1 MQRDVMANTAA
12 MAPETLIDVHIDG
25 CGDGFDVSTT
35 GVCAPTAC
43 VKTMNCAEINLIK
56 PPIGAAHE
64 LSSIPCNLNME
75 ITEMNEIKLVGEPAG
90 FGFPVRVMGDG
101 STSAIT
107 NEMLGKVFHVHDLN
121 VTADASELHF
131 PGNLRELVTAGH
143 PSEEVAYTLHS
154 NPSSRDV
161 KLVGGVKDDFYLVPD
176 IHTIAG
182 KVKVVGGQCDTMNK
196 MEVNFKVYANTLQAT
211 KFGSKL
217 VHSVQLNKTNS
228 TPVASFSNQ
237 GAGRRLL
244 SAGRRLLSSGNDTDL
259 NVTDSNRMIQV
270 ESVQRRVYNF
280 DVEADGAASLIVLEH
295 ELRSYSLVDVS
306 TGSQG
311 TFDALVPTCT
321 RYAYLNLKLDGD
333 GVHTLNIGQD
343 DDMKNMQCVIDVKA
357 TTPAENVTIFL
368 NAAKDSRNLQW
379 RLSNGRIEALDLSGG
394 PSFRMTHSGVGHYVI
409 NFGLGDNEVIH
420 TEGTTGTTTGLF
432 FRNQSDSINLVR
444 IYQNTDGIY
453 IQGNTDVQIGTD
465 AAAGGNVPHNPFDNI
480 SAVIAVAGT
489 LVPDATP
496 SRIILRT
503 GKTNLPQASPAQ
515 QYGITATGFD
525 LLDPAGL
532 EGQVSPSGEYLDPM
546 RNHSCVCPLVDHSAT
561 SISSNGLL
569 TPVTPRMC
577 AWITADG
584 GFGPDACSALHRVEY
599 TTKRP
604 IGGMPRAHFDIVS
617 GEAVD
622 LFCASNSTASLT
634 FNSAAGMDQVCVSSM
649 NPEATGSIDVG
660 IGADLVYLVCP
671 LTNMDL
677 VLGEDT
683 DPDLALVFYNAGD
696 QEPEWVSSTIENIGP
711 DGHKIIVTP
720 AGWQDRI
727 MVRTTEHL

>member
-1 MQRDVMANTAA
+1 MRRIASGKAAQAKKTKFANPGLQMPLMDDLPGTLMALISGGENKPLVSIIIPDVVVSGQIVFQTVVYPAPPLILIIEIGATVKLCIGEVAFMSDGLKAVMKTKNPASVFAHLAIRTKTPDGIQIYLATLIIWVKATVSLVLGPIQAQLSVTLTITAKMWLSAMDPELYWITFAELIWQMMKFGPVAAIGMSLKLTLTIGFAILLVIPIVGEIPLFTFDLEITLFDEEWPTPSLPLPGTGNTANLGLGDALAGRRAISFSTYGGSRRSATSVADKCEGQQICDDIAGATGLTDYRIAGQIGEDMWTIEEDTGVMSLAYQSGANPDMAPMVTDLPDGEVVLFGGAASTPFTLRVKNMQRDVMANTAA

-311 TFDALVPTCT
+311 T
-321 RYAYLNLKLDGD
+321 
-333 GVHTLNIGQD
+333 
-343 DDMKNMQCVIDVKA
+343 
-357 TTPAENVTIFL
+357 
-368 NAAKDSRNLQW
+368 
-379 RLSNGRIEALDLSGG
+379 
-394 PSFRMTHSGVGHYVI
+394 
-409 NFGLGDNEVIH
+409 
-420 TEGTTGTTTGLF
+420 
-432 FRNQSDSINLVR
+432 
-444 IYQNTDGIY
+444 
-453 IQGNTDVQIGTD
+453 
-465 AAAGGNVPHNPFDNI
+465 
-480 SAVIAVAGT
+480 
-489 LVPDATP
+489 
-496 SRIILRT
+496 
-503 GKTNLPQASPAQ
+503 
-515 QYGITATGFD
+515 
-525 LLDPAGL
+525 
-532 EGQVSPSGEYLDPM
+532 
-546 RNHSCVCPLVDHSAT
+546 
-561 SISSNGLL
+561 
-569 TPVTPRMC
+569 
-577 AWITADG
+577 
-584 GFGPDACSALHRVEY
+584 
-599 TTKRP
+599 
-604 IGGMPRAHFDIVS
+604 
-617 GEAVD
+617 
-622 LFCASNSTASLT
+622 
-634 FNSAAGMDQVCVSSM
+634 SM
-649 NPEATGSIDVG
+649 
-660 IGADLVYLVCP
+660 L
-671 LTNMDL
+671 
-677 VLGEDT
+677 
-683 DPDLALVFYNAGD
+683 
-696 QEPEWVSSTIENIGP
+696 
-711 DGHKIIVTP
+711 
-720 AGWQDRI
+720 
-727 MVRTTEHL
+727 